1 MLKLFRIFA
10 SAKGTNPW
18 LVLSCLVLA
27 SVAEIISL
35 SAMLPALLA
44 VSGEKSDL
52 PPAFSTVIDA
62 TLAVTGLPAT
72 IGGFTIAVVL
82 MLILRS
88 ILLGAAMTYAG
99 FAIANVSTKIRE
111 DLLNA
116 MFDTKWRYF
125 VDHRAGRIANTIS
138 VDATRAGSAYI
149 EAAKFVAA
157 TIQAVSYLVIAM
169 MASFKFALA
178 GLVAGIIILAGLGK
192 LIAVSRRAGRRQTDS
207 TSQLVTIVADAL
219 NNIKPIKSMAR
230 TVPFIAM
237 FGSNLEALNRSI
249 KTQVLSNQ
257 GLDRGNDI
265 LISLLIGA
273 SFFLAVGVWEITL
286 ASVTVLGIIAFQSIY
301 VVRRMQKF
309 LQRGA
314 ELEASYYAV
323 HKMSEQLQREAERAG
338 GASDITLNNNCTF
351 HRVTF
356 AHQDRPTVEN
366 ISLSI
371 PSGKITVLQGPSG
384 AGKTTIVDLL
394 LGLHEPSSGDITV
407 DGRSLRELSLK
418 AWRSNIGYVPQELSL
433 LHASLRDNIAL
444 GNTELS
450 DDDIYEALRLADAKD
465 FVSTLPQGLDSNAG
479 EMGSRLSGGQRQR
492 IALSRALVG
501 RPKLLILDEVTSAL
515 DPETEASICRNA
527 LSLAGE
533 FTIIAITHRPA
544 WSKIAHRLYKIEKG
558 SATNIKVP
566 AKRGRKYGGKPG
578 HE

>member
-18 LVLSCLVLA
+18 LVLSCLILA

-35 SAMLPALLA
+35 SAMLPALLV
-44 VSGEKSDL
+44 VSGEQGTL
-52 PPAFSTVIDA
+52 PAAFNTVIDS

-72 IGGFTIAVVL
+72 GGGYVVAIVL
-82 MLILRS
+82 MMILRS
-88 ILLGAAMTYAG
+88 ILRSAAMTYAG
-99 FAIANVSTKIRE
+99 FSIANVSTRLRE
-111 DLLNA
+111 DLLTA

-138 VDATRAGSAYI
+138 VDATRAGNAYL
-149 EAAKFVAA
+149 EAAKFVA
-157 TIQAVSYLVIAM
+157 TSIQGVGYLAFAM

-178 GLVAGIIILAGLGK
+178 GTIAGIVIVAGLGK
-192 LIAVSRRAGRRQTDS
+192 LIAVSRRAGKRQTDS
-207 TSQLVTIVADAL
+207 TSQLVTLVADAL

-230 TVPFIAM
+230 TAPFITM
-237 FGSNLEALNRSI
+237 FGSNLEALNKSI
-249 KTQVLSNQ
+249 KLQVLAKQ
-257 GLDRGNDI
+257 GLDAGNDI
-265 LISLLIGA
+265 IIALLIGV
-273 SFFLAVGVWEITL
+273 SIYLAVDYWNMTL
-286 ASVTVLGIIAFQSIY
+286 ASVTIVGIVAFQSIS
-301 VVRRMQKF
+301 VVRRMQNL

-323 HKMSEQLQREAERAG
+323 HTMSAKLEREAERAG
-338 GASDITLNNNCTF
+338 GASNITLNEDCVF
-351 HRVTF
+351 DRVTF

-371 PSGKITVLQGPSG
+371 PSGKITVLQGQSG

-394 LGLHEPSSGDITV
+394 LGLHEPSSGDIRI
-407 DGRSLRELSLK
+407 DGRSLRDLSLQ

-444 GNTELS
+444 GNTALS
-450 DDDIYEALRLADAKD
+450 DKDVFEALQLADARD
-465 FVSTLPQGLDSNAG
+465 FVATLPDGLDSNAG

-492 IALSRALVG
+492 IAIARALVG

-515 DPETEASICRNA
+515 DPETEASICKNA
-527 LSLAGE
+527 HGLAGE

-544 WSKIAHRLYKIEKG
+544 WSKIADRLYKIENG
-558 SATNIKVP
+558 SATKITIP
-566 AKRGRKYGGKPG
+566 SKRGRSSGRKPG

>member
-10 SAKGTNPW
+10 STKGTKPW
-18 LVLSCLVLA
+18 MVLSCLVLA

-44 VSGEKSDL
+44 VSGEKNDL
-52 PPAFSTVIDA
+52 PPAFNIVIDA

-72 IGGFTIAVVL
+72 IGGFTVAVVL

-88 ILLGAAMTYAG
+88 VLLFAAMTYAG

-125 VDHRAGRIANTIS
+125 VNHRAGRIANIIS
-138 VDATRAGSAYI
+138 VDATRAGVAYI

-157 TIQAVSYLVIAM
+157 TVQAVSYLAIAM

-178 GLVAGIIILAGLGK
+178 GLVAGLIIVAGLGK
-192 LIAVSRRAGRRQTDS
+192 LIAISRRAGRRQTDS
-207 TSQLVTIVADAL
+207 TSQLVTLVADAL

-237 FGSNLEALNRSI
+237 FSSNLEALNKSI
-249 KTQVLSNQ
+249 KLRVLSSQ

-265 LISLLIGA
+265 LISVLIGVC
-273 SFFLAVGVWEITL
+273 FFLAVGVWDITL
-286 ASVTVLGIIAFQSIY
+286 ASVTVVGIVAFQSIA
-301 VVRRMQKF
+301 VVRRMQRF

-323 HKMSEQLQREAERAG
+323 HQMSEKLEREAERAG
-338 GASDITLNNNCTF
+338 GASDITLNDNCRF
-351 HRVTF
+351 DRVTF

-366 ISLSI
+366 ISLTI

-394 LGLHEPSSGDITV
+394 LGLHEPSSGEITI
-407 DGRSLRELSLK
+407 DGKSLLDLSLK

-433 LHASLRDNIAL
+433 LHTNLRDNISL
-444 GNTELS
+444 GNSSLS

-465 FVSTLPQGLDSNAG
+465 FVATLPEGLDSNAG
-479 EMGSRLSGGQRQR
+479 EMGGRLSGGQRQR
-492 IALSRALVG
+492 IAIARALVA

-515 DPETEASICRNA
+515 DPETEASICSNA
-527 LSLAGE
+527 LSLAGD

-544 WSKIAHRLYKIEKG
+544 WSKIADCLYKIENG
-558 SATNIKVP
+558 SATNVKIP
-566 AKRGRKYGGKPG
+566 SKRGGKNGGKPQ

>member
-18 LVLSCLVLA
+18 LVLTCLVLA
-27 SVAEIISL
+27 SVAEILSM

-52 PPAFSTVIDA
+52 PPAFNTVIEA
-62 TLAVTGLPAT
+62 TLTVTGLPAT
-72 IGGFTIAVVL
+72 ISGFTIAVVL

-99 FAIANVSTKIRE
+99 FAIANVSTRLRE

-138 VDATRAGSAYI
+138 VDATRAGNAYI
-149 EAAKFVAA
+149 ESAKFVAV
-157 TIQAVSYLVIAM
+157 TVQAISYLAIAM

-178 GLVAGIIILAGLGK
+178 GLVAGIIIVAGLGK
-192 LIAVSRRAGRRQTDS
+192 LIAISRRAGRRQTDS

-237 FGSNLEALNRSI
+237 FGSNLEALNKSI
-249 KTQVLSNQ
+249 KTQVLSTQ

-286 ASVTVLGIIAFQSIY
+286 ASVTVVGIIGFQSIS
-301 VVRRMQKF
+301 VVRRMQRF

-314 ELEASYYAV
+314 ELEASYNAV
-323 HKMSEQLQREAERAG
+323 HEMSEMLTREAERAG
-338 GASDITLNNNCTF
+338 GASDITLDDNCTF
-351 HRVTF
+351 DHVTF

-366 ISLSI
+366 ISLNI

-407 DGRSLRELSLK
+407 DGRSLRDLSLK

-450 DDDIYEALRLADAKD
+450 DDEIYEALRLADAKD
-465 FVSTLPQGLDSNAG
+465 FVSTLPEGLDSNAG
-479 EMGSRLSGGQRQR
+479 EMGGRLSGGQRQR

-544 WSKIAHRLYKIEKG
+544 WSKIADRLYKIENG
-558 SATNIKVP
+558 SARNIKVP
-566 AKRGRKYGGKPG
+566 AKRGRKYGGKPA